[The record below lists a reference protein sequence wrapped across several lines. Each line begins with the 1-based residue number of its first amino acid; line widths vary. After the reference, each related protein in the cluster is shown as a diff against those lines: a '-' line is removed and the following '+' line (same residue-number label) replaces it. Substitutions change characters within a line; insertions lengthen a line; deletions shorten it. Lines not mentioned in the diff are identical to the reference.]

1 MWCSTELIREY
12 GWGAVSL
19 TGWEASPG
27 RGPGLIGEST
37 AEPFVLIIDRLPGV
51 VTLVEL
57 ALRSRNFR
65 VATAADYETERA
77 VLRGQVGA
85 AQPAAG
91 EPPAA
96 EPEAAAS
103 PGAMPDV
110 ALIGLTGADLRFGA
124 EAARIV
130 REIAPETPIVLLTST
145 ESAGLAGQTIR
156 ADDEVSAPWDLDTL
170 EFRLRSA
177 QAHRSKR
184 HPAAR
189 VLVYTELRIDLQE
202 RIATAGDVTL
212 ALAGPEWRLLE
223 MLAHA
228 EGEAIEGE
236 TLLETIWGPA
246 YRSDAAYLRAWVN
259 RLNRKLEAGRDTT
272 EPLLQPHNGGYL
284 LLQGQGADK

>member
-77 VLRGQVGA
+77 VLRGQPGSGQA
-85 AQPAAG
+85 
-91 EPPAA
+91 AA
-96 EPEAAAS
+96 EQEAES
-103 PGAMPDV
+103 PGVMPDV

>member
-1 MWCSTELIREY
+1 LWCSTELIREY

-77 VLRGQVGA
+77 VLRGQPGSGQA
-85 AQPAAG
+85 
-91 EPPAA
+91 AA
-96 EPEAAAS
+96 EQEAES
-103 PGAMPDV
+103 PGVMPDV

-284 LLQGQGADK
+284 LLQGQGAGK